1 LVYCTAPISK
11 MFRCSTMI
19 RASRMTGAEVASPW
33 GSETW
38 RVDRTAFLNF
48 CRAASKPEPSKA
60 KREWSGFLS
69 LAYADVDASKSG
81 QITAAQFDM
90 LCEHVAVLP
99 RRFGLAPTAEVEYG
113 GSIEKRIAA
122 RKAMFDK
129 IDTMH
134 GPARGWIGPAQF
146 IRWATE
152 HVAAKVATN
161 VEAASAT
168 GKMVD
173 FYHIDNYDKDD
184 FVRAIK
190 VAVSDKKSP
199 EFARLYE
206 FLLAIFVEED
216 VECQGVVTLE
226 QFGRLVNRA
235 AVVPRE
241 FGLAPPTASEER
253 IAELYKSM
261 EDSRWK
267 GVTFRKFLQWSVQ
280 HLEKKVA

>member
-1 LVYCTAPISK
+1 ML
-11 MFRCSTMI
+11 RCSTMI
-19 RASRMTGAEVASPW
+19 RASRVAASEVASPW
-33 GSETW
+33 GTENW

-48 CRAASKPEPSKA
+48 CRAASQPETSKA

-81 QITAAQFDM
+81 QINAEQFDM

-99 RRFGLAPTAEVEYG
+99 RRFGLAPTAEAEYG
-113 GSIEKRIAA
+113 GSMEKRMAA
-122 RKAMFDK
+122 RKAMFDQ

-146 IRWATE
+146 IRWATD
-152 HVAAKVATN
+152 HVAGKVATN

-173 FYHIDNYDKDD
+173 FYHIDNYGKDD
-184 FVRAIK
+184 FVNAIR

-216 VECQGVVTLE
+216 HECQGVVNLD
-226 QFGRLVNRA
+226 QFGRLVDRA
-235 AVVPRE
+235 AIVPRA
-241 FGLAPPTASEER
+241 FGLAPATASAER
-253 IAELYKSM
+253 VEELYKSM